1 MSTRE
6 RYLGSDEVS
15 LQIGM
20 SPEWVRRQVQ
30 AGRLRARV
38 FTIGGRPTYRFT
50 QSAVDAFL
58 ARFSIEARGDG
69 TPIELELGD
78 LATR

>member
-1 MSTRE
+1 MSTTD
-6 RYLGSDEVS
+6 RYLGTDEVS
-15 LQIGM
+15 RQLGM

-50 QSAVDAFL
+50 QGAVQEFL
-58 ARFSIEARGDG
+58 VRYSVDSKGDG
-69 TPIELELGD
+69 TPVD
-78 LATR
+78 LDPK

>member
-1 MSTRE
+1 MNTTDRF
-6 RYLGSDEVS
+6 LGTEEVS
-15 LQIGM
+15 QQLGM

-38 FTIGGRPTYRFT
+38 FTVGGRPTYRFQ

-58 ARFSIEARGDG
+58 HAHSVEYGGEPGGREPR
-69 TPIELELGD
+69 
-78 LATR
+78 